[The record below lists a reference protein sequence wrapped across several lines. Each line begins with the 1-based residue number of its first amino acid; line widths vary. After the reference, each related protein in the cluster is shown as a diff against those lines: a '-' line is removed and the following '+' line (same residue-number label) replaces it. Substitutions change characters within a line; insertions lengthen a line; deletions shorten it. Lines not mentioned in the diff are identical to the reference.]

1 MNRYQLKSD
10 ISCDRRTI
18 STVQIVGS
26 NTFIPLHQDNRDCV
40 RFLSDWKAGAE
51 VKNPDGTL
59 APYSDEAVTA
69 LGLTP
74 LPSAPPDTP
83 PPG

>member
-1 MNRYQLKSD
+1 MNGYMQFCAFPCGPGTLSA
-10 ISCDRRTI
+10 S
-18 STVQIVGS
+18 QIVGS
-26 NTFIPLHQDNRDCV
+26 NIFIPLHQDNRDCV

-69 LGLTP
+69 LGLTRTTRNP
-74 LPSAPPDTP
+74 RAI
-83 PPG
+83 

>member
-1 MNRYQLKSD
+1 MNQYQMILSGPPVM
-10 ISCDRRTI
+10 TVG
-18 STVQIVGS
+18 TVQIVGS

-74 LPSAPPDTP
+74 PTGTRAI
-83 PPG
+83 